1 MLSFSFSQ
9 FKQLLKF
16 ELNAFVYI
24 KKINMISFSLFIKM
38 LHISYDIKVEGDKN
52 LLQLKAIYFLL
63 LVSNKTWTKCIG
75 FWARLL

>member
-9 FKQLLKF
+9 FKQLLQF
-16 ELNAFVYI
+16 ELNAFVYT
-24 KKINMISFSLFIKM
+24 KKINVISFSLFIKM
-38 LHISYDIKVEGDKN
+38 FHISYDIKVEGDKN

-75 FWARLL
+75 FWVLLL